1 MSLPAIE
8 ISGVSKR
15 FHIGARKPME
25 DNLVSAAV
33 RAARSRL
40 RRRGHD
46 EELLWALKDVS
57 FEVGEGECVGII
69 GPNGAGKSTLLKI
82 ISRLTLPTEGRVTVR
97 GRIGS
102 LLELGV
108 GFNPELTGRENV
120 FMAGVILGLTR
131 AEVRARFDEIVD
143 FSGVERFIDTPVK
156 RYSNGMRLRLAF
168 STMSAIRPEILLVDE
183 VLGVGDP
190 EFQIRSRRRM
200 TELIAGGRAAIVV
213 SHNPMDIHRLCDRYV
228 HLENGEVFHVA
239 TIPPETRAKATK
251 AAEEFEKN
259 MREQMEARRQRRL
272 AAGLDVPSPIPS

>member
-1 MSLPAIE
+1 VSAPAIE
-8 ISGVSKR
+8 IRGVSKR

-25 DNLVSAAV
+25 DNLVAAAFRV
-33 RAARSRL
+33 ARSRL
-40 RRRGHD
+40 RRGQR
-46 EELLWALKDVS
+46 EQEQLWALRDVS
-57 FEVGEGECVGII
+57 FDVGEGECVGII

-82 ISRLTLPTEGRVTVR
+82 ISRLTLPTEGGVTVR

-200 TELIAGGRAAIVV
+200 TELIEGGRAAIVV

-228 HLENGEVFHVA
+228 HLEGGRVFHIA
-239 TIPPETRAKATK
+239 TIPPETRERATK
-251 AAEEFEKN
+251 VAEEWEKT
-259 MREQMEARRQRRL
+259 MRDQMEARRKRRE
-272 AAGLDVPSPIPS
+272 AAGLDMPDPLPT